1 MARYSAREERWIPM
15 EIKGVHGYFCDLR
28 IDRATVPN
36 SFDFLELADG
46 DSDGM
51 PCRYKF
57 GILVNFFGTF
67 ITTGRLPVDDM
78 VYGEGYINSE
88 DEWGF
93 LDGSYSFSEIEE
105 MEGCT
110 NRNGKE
116 MDTDGKIKQR
126 AVCGRI

>member
-1 MARYSAREERWIPM
+1 M
-15 EIKGVHGYFCDLR
+15 EIKGVRGYFCDLR
-28 IDRATVPN
+28 IDRTTVPN
-36 SFDFLELADG
+36 SFDFWELADG
-46 DSDGM
+46 DSDGT

-78 VYGEGYINSE
+78 EYGEGYINSE

-110 NRNGKE
+110 KSGGLRFCTDQNRKG
-116 MDTDGKIKQR
+116 MDSDGKIKQR
-126 AVCGRI
+126 PVCNRV

>member
-1 MARYSAREERWIPM
+1 M
-15 EIKGVHGYFCDLR
+15 EIKGVRGYFCDLR
-28 IDRATVPN
+28 IDRTTVPN
-36 SFDFLELADG
+36 SFDFWELADG
-46 DSDGM
+46 DSDGT

-78 VYGEGYINSE
+78 EYGEGYINSE

-93 LDGSYSFSEIEE
+93 FDGSYSFSEIEE

-110 NRNGKE
+110 KSGGLRFCTDQNRKGLYS
-116 MDTDGKIKQR
+116 DGKMKQR
-126 AVCGRI
+126 PVCNRV

>member
-1 MARYSAREERWIPM
+1 M
-15 EIKGVHGYFCDLR
+15 EIKGVRGYFCDIR
-28 IDRATVPN
+28 IDRTTVPN
-36 SFDFLELADG
+36 SFDFWELADG
-46 DSDGM
+46 DSDGT

-78 VYGEGYINSE
+78 EYGEGYINSE

-93 LDGSYSFSEIEE
+93 FDGSYSFSEIEE

-110 NRNGKE
+110 KSGGLRFCTDQNRKG
-116 MDTDGKIKQR
+116 MDSDGKIKQR
-126 AVCGRI
+126 PVCNRV

>member
-1 MARYSAREERWIPM
+1 M
-15 EIKGVHGYFCDLR
+15 EIKGVRGYFCDLR
-28 IDRATVPN
+28 IDRTTVPN
-36 SFDFLELADG
+36 SFDFWELADG
-46 DSDGM
+46 DSDGT

-78 VYGEGYINSE
+78 EYGEGYINSE

-93 LDGSYSFSEIEE
+93 FDGSYSFSEIEE

-110 NRNGKE
+110 KSGGLRFCMDQNRKG
-116 MDTDGKIKQR
+116 MDSDGKIKQR
-126 AVCGRI
+126 PVCNRV

>member
-1 MARYSAREERWIPM
+1 M
-15 EIKGVHGYFCDLR
+15 EIKGVRGYFCDLR
-28 IDRATVPN
+28 IDRTTVPN
-36 SFDFLELADG
+36 SFDFWELADG
-46 DSDGM
+46 DSDGT

-78 VYGEGYINSE
+78 EYGEGYINSE

-93 LDGSYSFSEIEE
+93 FDGSYSFLEIEE

-110 NRNGKE
+110 KSGGLRFCTDQNRKG
-116 MDTDGKIKQR
+116 MDSDGKIKQR
-126 AVCGRI
+126 PVCNRV

>member
-1 MARYSAREERWIPM
+1 M
-15 EIKGVHGYFCDLR
+15 EIKGVRGYFCDLR
-28 IDRATVPN
+28 IDRTTVPN
-36 SFDFLELADG
+36 SFDFWELADG
-46 DSDGM
+46 DSDGT

-78 VYGEGYINSE
+78 EYGEGYINSE

-93 LDGSYSFSEIEE
+93 FDGSYSFSEIEE

-110 NRNGKE
+110 KSGGLRFCTDQNRKG
-116 MDTDGKIKQR
+116 MDSDGKIKQR
-126 AVCGRI
+126 PVCNRV